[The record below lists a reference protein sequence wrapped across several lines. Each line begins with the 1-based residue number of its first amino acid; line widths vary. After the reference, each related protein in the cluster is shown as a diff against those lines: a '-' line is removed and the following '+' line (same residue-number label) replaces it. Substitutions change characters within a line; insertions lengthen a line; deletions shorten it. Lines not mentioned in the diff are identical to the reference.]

1 MKRLIIG
8 FVLVVILGIVAFV
21 MNENQNGSTIRS
33 ELSDF
38 AFVDTASIS
47 RVILKDESG
56 ETIDLKRIKG
66 REWSV
71 NDDYLARPDAVEIL
85 LTTMKRLSVKTPIS
99 QTAMQSTLKN
109 MIANHVVVEIFTGG
123 QEPVKS
129 YYVGGANQSHTGTNM
144 MMRSSSRP
152 FVVHIEGFHGFLTP
166 RFFTNQLEW
175 RSREIFGYKVEDIAS
190 LEISYREKP
199 AHSFQVINNGGG
211 DIHVS
216 KGVQYENEA
225 SFDTLLLNGY
235 LSNYK
240 MIHYESY
247 EETKTDDF
255 IDSVKQSTPLFT
267 INLNTEEDSR
277 IVHGYRK
284 PIRDGYDLEGN
295 PVKYDQDRLYIWVDS
310 NDLFVCQYA
319 IFDKLTKD
327 VYFFRNS
334 VEN

>member
-8 FVLVVILGIVAFV
+8 AVLVVILTIVAFV
-21 MNENQNGSTIRS
+21 MNKNQNGSTIRT

-38 AFVDTASIS
+38 AFTDTASVNRI
-47 RVILKDESG
+47 ILKDESG
-56 ETIDLKRIKG
+56 ETVDLKRIDG
-66 REWSV
+66 QTWSI
-71 NDDYLARPDAVEIL
+71 NDDYIARPDAVEIL

-109 MIANHVVVEIFTGG
+109 MIAHHVIVEIYTDID
-123 QEPVKS
+123 EPNKS

-144 MMRSSSRP
+144 MMRGSSRP

-166 RFFTNQLEW
+166 RFFTNVLEW

-190 LEISYREKP
+190 LNITYSEKTN
-199 AHSFQVINNGGG
+199 HSFQVINNGGG
-211 DIHVS
+211 NIEVS
-216 KGVQYENEA
+216 TGPNFENPA
-225 SFDTLLLNGY
+225 AFDTLLLNGY
-235 LSNYK
+235 LSNFK

-247 EETKTDDF
+247 EETKTEEF
-255 IDSVKQSTPLFT
+255 IDSVKKSYPLFT
-267 INLNTEEDSR
+267 IKLNTDKDSR

-295 PVKYDQDRLYIWVDS
+295 PVKYDQDRLYVWVDS
-310 NDLFVCQYA
+310 NDLFVGQYA
-319 IFDKLTKD
+319 IFDKLTKG
-327 VYFFRNS
+327 VYFFRNP